1 MVGAPLQG
9 GMLINHL
16 PGLGGD
22 PRLRLKERISTH
34 RWAPLRGSKRMLDK
48 LKALMNQYKTMGLT
62 SHEDLVL
69 ACVLIAPLE
78 YTAGQVMEKCRQHNM
93 FSIYDVHKGMDEKP

>member
-22 PRLRLKERISTH
+22 PRLSG
-34 RWAPLRGSKRMLDK
+34 AQRMLDK

-69 ACVLIAPLE
+69 ACVLVIAPLE

-93 FSIYDVHKGMDEKP
+93 FSIIDVHEGMDEKP